1 MQITHQND
9 FCHVSG
15 VAHAY
20 RQTSNFI
27 CKLHIKLIFWLNGLR
42 LSWCL
47 EEPAW
52 KPSWNH
58 LGGHLENMEQLS
70 VIGEAGGGAGGDPRF
85 YSGTGV
91 RKRKFSLVGGGFIV
105 RGLGLSSSSK

>member
-70 VIGEAGGGAGGDPRF
+70 VIGEAGGGQGAILVSIVARG
-85 YSGTGV
+85 SE
-91 RKRKFSLVGGGFIV
+91 KESLVLLGGV
-105 RGLGLSSSSK
+105 LL